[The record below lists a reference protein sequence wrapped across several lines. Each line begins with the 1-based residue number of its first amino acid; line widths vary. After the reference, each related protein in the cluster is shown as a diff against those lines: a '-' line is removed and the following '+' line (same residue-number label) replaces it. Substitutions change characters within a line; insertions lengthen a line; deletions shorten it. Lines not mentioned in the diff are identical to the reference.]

1 MRWADAVTGD
11 ENVCVH
17 EVSRAVRAVDTGTF
31 SQLECTILTCHL
43 MNGFRTSIHKI
54 PGPNSTTL
62 GKAASRLDAI
72 PRKIIVLNTGSWR
85 SPCSTTKWA
94 NPTVVCPGRALR
106 RTRDGLS
113 PTVVS
118 VVYNF
123 RELTESQMMCRFWSA
138 WKDSVRSGRSTHT
151 SVALQKKTESLSSRA
166 EQVAKNTPW
175 IRPTQHR
182 GRHTKNLVTERGK
195 SLAHKGQDLSR
206 NCQQLE
212 WRHQGAL
219 HHKPLYAECHP
230 WEPHAAW
237 QHGTWLRCQT
247 RHPLYWKQSPID
259 KQRVLATGDHVSG

>member
-1 MRWADAVTGD
+1 MAQDTGCTYNETTNQPDRWLQHTCSAVPCTVDMRWADGVTGD
-11 ENVCVH
+11 EKVCVH

-62 GKAASRLDAI
+62 GKAASRLEAI

-94 NPTVVCPGRALR
+94 NPTVVCPGRAFR

-123 RELTESQMMCRFWSA
+123 RELTESQMMCRF
-138 WKDSVRSGRSTHT
+138 
-151 SVALQKKTESLSSRA
+151 
-166 EQVAKNTPW
+166 
-175 IRPTQHR
+175 
-182 GRHTKNLVTERGK
+182 
-195 SLAHKGQDLSR
+195 
-206 NCQQLE
+206 
-212 WRHQGAL
+212 
-219 HHKPLYAECHP
+219 
-230 WEPHAAW
+230 
-237 QHGTWLRCQT
+237 
-247 RHPLYWKQSPID
+247 
-259 KQRVLATGDHVSG
+259 